1 MTARALVLLP
11 VLLLVAAAPQ
21 DAAQDIQAFLAKPK
35 DGDLAAAARGTAR
48 RALDRLAE
56 DKKSDAIWIAVLR
69 IVTQG
74 AADPAW
80 ISRDS
85 KRVSSHLE
93 SIKLGDHLRLSPAE
107 HLEHAKSLS
116 AAKGG
121 PLYILAMAHLEAAN
135 VPERSEAIKALKL
148 VEFDGRFGDA
158 DSILLAR
165 ILSDRTK
172 RSETLV
178 AVDETYAKSRCVEVQ
193 YVRTACLL
201 KTVSKEIKL
210 AADLFKALDELKK
223 DATAKAHAEALIS
236 GLNVYFRC
244 DACKGKRQVRCDGCA
259 GKGSR
264 EIVCTY
270 CNGEGKFVES
280 QSPTSTSYK
289 GCPACLN
296 KNPKRTDKCNFCAG
310 MGTVACERC
319 KYLIPKYEDLVSE
332 KACARCEGQG
342 LLFKSAAV
350 ACFECRGLGRILQ
363 PSADPQAFVSPR
375 E

>member
-1 MTARALVLLP
+1 MTARLQLVLIP
-11 VLLLVAAAPQ
+11 VLLAAAPQ

-35 DGDLAAAARGTAR
+35 DADLAAAARGTAR

-56 DKKSDAIWIAVLR
+56 DKKTDPIWVAVLR

-80 ISRDS
+80 ISKDA
-85 KRVSSHLE
+85 KRVSTHLE
-93 SIKLGDHLRLSPAE
+93 TIKLGEHLGLSPAE
-107 HLEHAKSLS
+107 HLEHARSLS
-116 AAKGG
+116 PAKGG
-121 PLYILAMAHLEAAN
+121 ALYILAMAHLEAAN
-135 VPERSEAIKALKL
+135 VPERAEAIKAMKL
-148 VEFDGRFGDA
+148 SEFEGRFGDA

-178 AVDETYAKSRCVEVQ
+178 GVDENYAKSKCTEVQ

-201 KTVSKEIKL
+201 KTVSKEMKL
-210 AADLFKALDELKK
+210 ADSLFKALEELKK
-223 DATAKAHAEALIS
+223 DSTAKAHAEALIE

-244 DACKGKRQVRCDGCA
+244 DACKGKRQVRCDGCG
-259 GKGSR
+259 GKGTR

-280 QSPTSTSYK
+280 QTPTSTSYK

-296 KNPKRTDKCNFCAG
+296 KNPKRTEKCNFCAG
-310 MGTVACERC
+310 KASVACERC

-332 KACARCEGQG
+332 KPCARCDGQG
-342 LLFKSAAV
+342 LLFKAAAV

-363 PSADPQAFVSPR
+363 PSADPHALVSPR
-375 E
+375 D

>member
-1 MTARALVLLP
+1 MAGRFLLILP
-11 VLLLVAAAPQ
+11 PILLAAAPQ

-35 DGDLAAAARGTAR
+35 DPDLAAAARGTAR

-56 DKKSDAIWIAVLR
+56 DKKSDPIWVAVLR
-69 IVTQG
+69 IVAQG

-80 ISRDS
+80 IAKDA
-85 KRVSSHLE
+85 KRLSTHLE
-93 SIKLGDHLRLSPAE
+93 TIKLGEHLGMSPGE

-116 AAKGG
+116 AARAG

-135 VPERSEAIKALKL
+135 VPEREEAIRSMKL
-148 VEFDGRFGDA
+148 SEYEGRFGDA

-165 ILSDRTK
+165 ILADCRK

-178 AVDETYAKSRCVEVQ
+178 ALDETYAKSKSAEVL
-193 YVRTACLL
+193 YVRTALLL
-201 KTVSKEIKL
+201 KAVSKEMKL
-210 AADLFKALDELKK
+210 ADALFKMLEELKK
-223 DATAKAHAEALIS
+223 DSTAKAHADALLA

-244 DACKGKRQVRCDGCA
+244 DACKGKRQVRCDGCG
-259 GKGSR
+259 GKGTR
-264 EIVCTY
+264 DIVCTY

-280 QSPTSTSYK
+280 QTPTSTSYK

-296 KNPKRTDKCNFCAG
+296 KNPKRTEKCNFCSGKAS
-310 MGTVACERC
+310 VACERC
-319 KYLIPKYEDLVSE
+319 KYLIPKYEDLVFE
-332 KACARCEGQG
+332 KACARCDGQG
-342 LLFKSAAV
+342 LLFKAAAV

-363 PSADPQAFVSPR
+363 PSADPQALVSPR